1 MLPHLLVCSGPA
13 CHELRMAAAFTVFA
27 AAQNTNCHY
36 EQSEEAAFRL
46 GISGGLAHV
55 AHAS

>member
-1 MLPHLLVCSGPA
+1 MLPPLLECGAPA
-13 CHELRMAAAFTVFA
+13 CHELRMAAAFTVLTA
-27 AAQNTNCHY
+27 RQNTNCHY

-55 AHAS
+55 AFPS